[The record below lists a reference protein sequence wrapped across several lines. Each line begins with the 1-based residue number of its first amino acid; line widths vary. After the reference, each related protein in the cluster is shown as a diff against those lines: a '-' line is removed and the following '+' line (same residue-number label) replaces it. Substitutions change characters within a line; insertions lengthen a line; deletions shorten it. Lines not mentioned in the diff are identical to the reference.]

1 MRATEISLNSDS
13 LTECLGAQVGV
24 PQRVER
30 LCPAPKG
37 GPRAEVEGRLE
48 GRTREGLGN
57 VEATVRMRGGAG
69 EARETGLLRGGFPGL
84 SAAWCVA
91 KGVPSQVFGAE
102 GTGRQRGGVHPGL
115 PPPPLCN
122 LLSPLQAAVDGPS
135 DKKEE

>member
-1 MRATEISLNSDS
+1 M
-13 LTECLGAQVGV
+13 
-24 PQRVER
+24 
-30 LCPAPKG
+30 
-37 GPRAEVEGRLE
+37 
-48 GRTREGLGN
+48 
-57 VEATVRMRGGAG
+57 RMRRGAG

-84 SAAWCVA
+84 SAAWRVA